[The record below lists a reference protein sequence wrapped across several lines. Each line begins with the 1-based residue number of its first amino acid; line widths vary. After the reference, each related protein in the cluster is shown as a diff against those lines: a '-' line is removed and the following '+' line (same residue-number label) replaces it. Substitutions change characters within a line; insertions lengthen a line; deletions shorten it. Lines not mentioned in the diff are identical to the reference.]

1 MPIPIVTEAVLE
13 EAHAWD
19 EARTW
24 YIRWHWQR
32 FKAPPEAALPPR
44 PLGPPKDPDAKAL
57 FGICPRCGA
66 SRRLGS
72 TTRHNPLAPCRPC
85 TRLLLPLVPHEHR
98 RRGFA
103 TTEGYTL
110 ALQRERE
117 RDASDNQQRR
127 ANQRERKRRERA
139 RDPERD
145 RARAR
150 EDSRAYRERRRA
162 KRSPTP

>member
-44 PLGPPKDPDAKAL
+44 PLGPPKDPEAKAL

-117 RDASDNQQRR
+117 QQLPRRKRRDDP
-127 ANQRERKRRERA
+127 ERKRRERA
-139 RDPERD
+139 ARRARDPEGERLRE
-145 RARAR
+145 RARDA
-150 EDSRAYRERRRA
+150 RRRA

>member
-32 FKAPPEAALPPR
+32 FKAPPDAALPPR
-44 PLGPPKDPDAKAL
+44 PLGPPKDPEAKAL

-103 TTEGYTL
+103 TTAGYTI
-110 ALQRERE
+110 ALQLERE
-117 RDASDNQQRR
+117 HAAS
-127 ANQRERKRRERA
+127 AERERA
-139 RDPERD
+139 RLAVRKHRAARRAADPDGYRAER
-145 RARAR
+145 AAA
-150 EDSRAYRERRRA
+150 ERERRRA
-162 KRSPTP
+162 KRSPAP